1 MDFIDTVAIGVSF
14 HALNSSVWL
23 GGFGGFSCLGQF
35 VAGQQ
40 FFCFAVCLV
49 TALRPIL
56 LRRLLRSLRGLSG
69 ATGGGGVG
77 VCTNGAHKATPPAVA
92 ANALSQLSQVKL
104 EFFIFIG
111 ILLLLIMYA
120 FRMAIVS

>member
-1 MDFIDTVAIGVSF
+1 MLPSDFSCGLHRHRCHRRQFHARLTVASGWA
-14 HALNSSVWL
+14 ALAASVA
-23 GGFGGFSCLGQF
+23 FGQF
-35 VAGQQ
+35 VACQQ

-69 ATGGGGVG
+69 TSGGGVS
-77 VCTNGAHKATPPAVA
+77 VVPQWRSQATLPPA

-104 EFFIFIG
+104 EFFH
-111 ILLLLIMYA
+111 
-120 FRMAIVS
+120 S